1 MEIVKHGNTVELK
14 CSPPRSPRCPEC
26 LSCNVDG
33 LIEEVIERLFKPVER
48 NTIYTC
54 WDCGCQF
61 KL

>member
-14 CSPPRSPRCPEC
+14 YSPPRSPRCPEC
-26 LSCNVDG
+26 QSCNTAG
-33 LIEEVIERLFKPVER
+33 LIEEVTEYLFKP
-48 NTIYTC
+48 NKHITIYTC